1 MKKLLFNILLICL
14 LTVSVCGYAAED
26 SVIYEQNFDSYT
38 GGRFEVLNETVGGG
52 SWTLLPWSQ
61 YFGKGASGTNT
72 YMYFVNENDEA
83 AMSMT
88 YTFTEPIDKGVM
100 VFSYEI
106 AHSGEVSSV
115 PRTRLFDENNKER
128 LTFFINAHSS
138 VQKVSSANV
147 GFASNVAFGSK
158 DAKYREVTPNVPV
171 KVTQVLNFDGGYFET
186 YVDGELLGRLDEI
199 PFEKVTAWGLY
210 GYNTMCYFDNLSIKT
225 LGDLNYSVDVTGEM
239 GGTGLEITVPGGVT
253 DEALLAL
260 TSKNIVV
267 TDKNGKDV
275 SVKSVSVSGETISA
289 EFKNEL
295 EYDEKYTL
303 KLDGLKD
310 MYGRSFSDTTFMSKS
325 EVDENGNTVLRVKNV
340 TAVTLDGEELEFI
353 EGMTPEIAQIKVEFN
368 TYVSEIENGFEL
380 NGKVLSG
387 SITDKTVL
395 LETDDVLVGNTEY
408 NFTVNQNV
416 KSNDNTG
423 AKDYSLSFKTSD
435 GRLNIKE
442 FNWFT
447 EADEPVSL
455 SDITAGKKL
464 KLVLKAANTTSKDE
478 NLYLTYSVFN
488 GNLQKTVMLMP
499 VVVKSGEYGT
509 FELDYTVGES
519 GEEIRGIVLDNFTS
533 LTPLT
538 EFAAIR

>member
-1 MKKLLFNILLICL
+1 MKKLLFNILITCL
-14 LTVSVCGYAAED
+14 LVVSMCGYAAED
-26 SVIYEQNFDSYT
+26 SDIYEQSFDDYT
-38 GGRFEVLNETVGGG
+38 GGRFEDLNETVGGG

-61 YFGKGASGTNT
+61 YFGKGTDGDNT

-83 AMSMT
+83 PMSMT
-88 YTFTEPIDKGVM
+88 YTFTEPIDEGTV

-128 LTFFINAHSS
+128 LIFFINAHSS
-138 VQKVSSANV
+138 VQKVSSANI

-158 DAKYREVTPNVPV
+158 DAKYKDITPNVPV
-171 KVTQVLNFDGGYFET
+171 KVTQVLNFDDEYFET
-186 YVDGELLGRLDEI
+186 YVEGELLGRLDEI
-199 PFEKVTAWGLY
+199 PFEKVTAWGIY
-210 GYNTMCYFDNLSIKT
+210 SYNTMCYFDNLSIKT
-225 LGDLNYSVDVTGEM
+225 LGDLNYSVDVTGDM
-239 GGTGLEITVPGGVT
+239 GGTNLKITVPDGVT
-253 DEALLAL
+253 DEALMAL
-260 TSKNIVV
+260 EPKNIVV
-267 TDKNGKDV
+267 TDRYEERV
-275 SVKSVSVSGETISA
+275 LVKRVSVSGKTIIA
-289 EFKNEL
+289 EFNKAL
-295 EYDEKYTL
+295 EYDERYSL

-310 MYGRSFSDTTFMSKS
+310 MYGRNFSDTTFMSKS

-368 TYVSEIENGFEL
+368 TFVSEIENGFEL

-387 SITDKTVL
+387 SVTDKTVV
-395 LETDDVLVGNTEY
+395 LETEGVLVGNTEY
-408 NFTVNQNV
+408 NFAVNQNV
-416 KSNDNTG
+416 KSNDNTA
-423 AKDYSLSFKTSD
+423 AKDYSLSFKTLD
-435 GRLNIKE
+435 GGLNIKE
-442 FNWFT
+442 CNWFT
-447 EADEPVSL
+447 EADEPASL
-455 SDITAGKKL
+455 SDIVEGKKL
-464 KLVLKAANTTSKDE
+464 KLVLKVANTTSKVE
-478 NLYLTYSVFN
+478 NLYLTYSALK

-499 VVVKSGEYGT
+499 VAVKSGEYGT